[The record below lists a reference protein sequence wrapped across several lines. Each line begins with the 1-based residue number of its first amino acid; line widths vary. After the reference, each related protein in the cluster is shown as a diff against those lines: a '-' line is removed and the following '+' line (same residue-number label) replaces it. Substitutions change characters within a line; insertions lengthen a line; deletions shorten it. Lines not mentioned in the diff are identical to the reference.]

1 MVGAMAPR
9 AVRAVADAGRR
20 GLPKAKL
27 SPIFR
32 SRGRLGCPVG
42 FREKWRRA
50 CATRNVWTMW
60 RALRFSVAGNLGKVL
75 VMLLAPFLGK
85 PIPL

>member
-42 FREKWRRA
+42 FREKWRH
-50 CATRNVWTMW
+50 TW
-60 RALRFSVAGNLGKVL
+60 RVEGHIDFTVIEQGTDVFANLIWPQLKG
-75 VMLLAPFLGK
+75 
-85 PIPL
+85 I